1 MKQKLVAALLAA
13 LACVVVAA
21 GPSNAAT
28 PVRLASAKHPT
39 RIVSLSPT
47 ATEML
52 FAVGAGKQVL
62 AVDDQSNYPAKAPR
76 TKLSGYRPNVEAIAG
91 YRPDLVV
98 MADGSIADQLGKLG
112 IATLVLPAAK
122 KLTDSYRE
130 LRQLG
135 DATGHGATAR
145 TVAARMQGDIEA
157 AASEVKKRSTQ
168 PSAYWELDDTFFSAD
183 SSTFI
188 GQLLKTAGLRNI
200 ADKAG
205 GSNSGYP
212 QLSAEYIVQSNP
224 SVIFLAD
231 TKCCRQSEASVA
243 SRPGFAQLL
252 AVRDHHVIPL
262 DDDIA
267 SRWGPRVVDLVRQ
280 IVNATKQW

>member
-1 MKQKLVAALLAA
+1 MKRKLIATLLAA
-13 LACVVVAA
+13 LALVVVAA
-21 GPSNAAT
+21 GPSNADT
-28 PVRLASAKHPT
+28 PTRVASAKHPT

-52 FAVGAGKQVL
+52 FAVGAGKQVV
-62 AVDDQSNYPAKAPR
+62 AVDDQSNYPAQAPR

-98 MADGSIADQLGKLG
+98 MADGSIAGQLGKLG
-112 IATLVLPAAK
+112 IATLVLPAAT
-122 KLTDSYRE
+122 KLTDSYHE

-135 DATGHGATAR
+135 DATGHGP
-145 TVAARMQGDIEA
+145 AARSVAMNMQNDIA
-157 AASEVKKRSTQ
+157 KTAGEVKKRSTQ

-205 GSNSGYP
+205 GVSSGYP
-212 QLSAEYIVQSNP
+212 QLSGEYIVQSNP

-231 TKCCRQSEASVA
+231 TKCCRQSAASVSA
-243 SRPGFAQLL
+243 RPGFSQLL
-252 AVRDHHVIPL
+252 AVRDHHVITL

-267 SRWGPRVVDLVRQ
+267 SRWGPRVVDLFRQ
-280 IVNATKQW
+280 IVNATKQL